1 MKRKLLIMKSS
12 AIVIA
17 LSVAVAGIYG
27 GSSEL
32 EAQVV
37 SKAVSTSVLDTS
49 MPDKGLMITDDD
61 ERESDVKESDIES
74 DYVVAD
80 VDTALNV
87 RSSASEDA
95 DVVGRFYNGNVGTLI
110 EQNGDWSL
118 ISSGNVYGYVKSE
131 YILSGDKALDYIEDN
146 CNQIARVT
154 TDTLNIRH
162 DTSVDCEIVA
172 ISGEGDSLDVID
184 VEADWIHVA
193 VDTNVTG
200 YVASDYVNLDYEYE
214 TAKTLAEDVIT
225 VKSEDFVVEDSM
237 VGDGNGSATTPDE
250 SGNVTETT
258 GQENDAPIIYGE
270 VAVSELPEP
279 TTISTLGQD
288 IANFAIQFVGNPYRY
303 GGTSLT
309 DGADCSGFVY
319 AVYANFGYSLPRS
332 SYDQA
337 NVGRQVS
344 VSDLKP
350 GDLIFYRDFGHV
362 ALYVGNN
369 QVVHASTP
377 ETGIKYSAYN
387 YSTICRVVRIV
398 D

>member
-49 MPDKGLMITDDD
+49 MPDKGLMVNDDY
-61 ERESDVKESDIES
+61 ERESVVKESDIES

-80 VDTALNV
+80 VDTVLNV

-95 DVVGRFYNGNVGTLI
+95 DVVGKFYNGSVGTLI
-110 EQNGDWSL
+110 EQNEDWSL

-131 YILSGDKALDYIEDN
+131 YILSGDMAMGYIEDN

-172 ISGEGDSLDVID
+172 ISGEGDTLDVID
-184 VEADWIHVA
+184 VEEGWIHVA

-214 TAKTLAEDVIT
+214 TAKTLAEDITT
-225 VKSEDFVVEDSM
+225 VKSGDFVVEDSM
-237 VGDGNGSATTPDE
+237 VGDGNGSATTLDG
-250 SGNVTETT
+250 SGNATESA
-258 GQENDAPIIYGE
+258 GQENDIPIVCEE
-270 VAVSELPEP
+270 VAVPQLPEP

-288 IANFAIQFVGNPYRY
+288 IADFAVQFVGNPYKY

-309 DGADCSGFVY
+309 NGADCSGFVMS
-319 AVYANFGYSLPRS
+319 VYAHFGYQLPRT

>member
-49 MPDKGLMITDDD
+49 MPDKGLMVNDDY
-61 ERESDVKESDIES
+61 ERESVVKESDIES

-80 VDTALNV
+80 VDTVLNV

-110 EQNGDWSL
+110 EQNEDWSL

-131 YILSGDKALDYIEDN
+131 YILSGDMALGYIEDN

-172 ISGEGDSLDVID
+172 ISGEGDTLDVID
-184 VEADWIHVA
+184 VEEDWIHVA

-214 TAKTLAEDVIT
+214 TAKTLAEDITT

-237 VGDGNGSATTPDE
+237 VGDGNGSATTPDDPGNATE
-250 SGNVTETT
+250 SA
-258 GQENDAPIIYGE
+258 GQENDTPIVYGE

-288 IANFAIQFVGNPYRY
+288 IADFAVQFVGNPYKY

-309 DGADCSGFVY
+309 EGADCSGFVY

>member
-1 MKRKLLIMKSS
+1 M
-12 AIVIA
+12 
-17 LSVAVAGIYG
+17 
-27 GSSEL
+27 
-32 EAQVV
+32 
-37 SKAVSTSVLDTS
+37 
-49 MPDKGLMITDDD
+49 
-61 ERESDVKESDIES
+61 
-74 DYVVAD
+74 
-80 VDTALNV
+80 
-87 RSSASEDA
+87 
-95 DVVGRFYNGNVGTLI
+95 
-110 EQNGDWSL
+110 
-118 ISSGNVYGYVKSE
+118 KSE

-250 SGNVTETT
+250 SGNVAGTA